1 MNQATILGR
10 IGQDPE
16 SKEVTGGNTVTQLSV
31 ATNDYAGKDKDDEV
45 NWHRC
50 VFWGKQAEAVAK
62 YTKKGDQVMVQ
73 GRIRYRSYEDKEG
86 NKKYV
91 TEIIA
96 SKVEFLGKKESTN
109 QPDSDEVPF

>member
-1 MNQATILGR
+1 MNQITILGR
-10 IGQDPE
+10 IGNEAEAKQT
-16 SKEVTGGNTVTQLSV
+16 TGGQTVTQLSV
-31 ATNDYAGKDKDDEV
+31 ATNDYVGKDKEDEV

-62 YTKKGDQVMVQ
+62 YTKKGDPVLVQ
-73 GRIRYRSYEDKEG
+73 GRVRYRSYEDKEG
-86 NKKYV
+86 NTKYV

-109 QPDSDEVPF
+109 QPEDEVPY